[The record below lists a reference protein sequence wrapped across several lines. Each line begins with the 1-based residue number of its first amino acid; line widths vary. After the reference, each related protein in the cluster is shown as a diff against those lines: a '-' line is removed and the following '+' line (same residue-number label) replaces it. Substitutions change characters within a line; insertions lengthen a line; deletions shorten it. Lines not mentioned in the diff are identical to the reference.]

1 MVIVKIVKP
10 RVEVSME
17 TERKGEHKWIGD
29 LTNRNALLKAI
40 LQSSQDVIIFAVDP
54 SGTLIAFNQKYKCQ
68 LAQIYKKDI
77 HIGMNLLELI
87 PEDNAGNGL
96 KERIK
101 RAINGETF
109 MFIEVFK
116 DVLDETV
123 HWEGHWAPIIDEY
136 GNVLGVTCFYKDIT
150 EFVNANARLARSEV
164 KFAKAFHTSPDSMT
178 ITTLDQGI
186 YLDVNEGFCKLS
198 GFTYEDVIGHSSIS
212 SEICIWKDLTQ
223 RNHVVHELEARH
235 EIMNFEADFRMK
247 SGKIIKTELSA
258 RLIEIEEQPCILMI
272 ARDITERLMAR
283 EALKQAVE
291 EKEKLLSEL
300 LEKNRILKKMSEMD
314 DLTNLFNRRMII
326 NYLENEIER
335 FNRYGTP
342 FSMIMFDLDHFKRI
356 NDQLGHVVGDEVLV
370 RLSLELKNHTRRVDI
385 VGRYGGEE
393 FLLILPNTKEDAAY
407 VVAEKIRLAIENM
420 VWQDEIQVTIS
431 GGVLEYDKQEMNHF
445 IHLVDQIMYHAKEK
459 GRNRIERS

>member
-1 MVIVKIVKP
+1 MK
-10 RVEVSME
+10 
-17 TERKGEHKWIGD
+17 TEKNGDHKWISD
-29 LTNRNALLKAI
+29 LLNCNALL
-40 LQSSQDVIIFAVDP
+40 V
-54 SGTLIAFNQKYKCQ
+54 
-68 LAQIYKKDI
+68 
-77 HIGMNLLELI
+77 
-87 PEDNAGNGL
+87 
-96 KERIK
+96 R
-101 RAINGETF
+101 
-109 MFIEVFK
+109 
-116 DVLDETV
+116 
-123 HWEGHWAPIIDEY
+123 
-136 GNVLGVTCFYKDIT
+136 T
-150 EFVNANARLARSEV
+150 EE
-164 KFAKAFHTSPDSMT
+164 KFTKVFHTSPDSMT

-198 GFTYEDVIGHSSIS
+198 GYTFEEVIGYSSKS
-212 SEICIWKDLTQ
+212 PEICIWKDLAQ
-223 RNHVVHELEARH
+223 RNHVVHELQAHQEMMNYEA
-235 EIMNFEADFRMK
+235 EFRMK

-258 RLIEIEEQPCILMI
+258 RLIQIEEQPCILMI
-272 ARDITERLMAR
+272 SRDITERLMAR
-283 EALKQAVE
+283 ESLKQAVE

-335 FNRYGTP
+335 FNRYGTA
-342 FSMIMFDLDHFKRI
+342 FSMIMFDLDHFKCI

-370 RLSLELKNHTRRVDI
+370 RFSLELKNHTRRVDI

-393 FLLILPNTKEDAAY
+393 FLLILPNTKEEAAY